1 MSKRK
6 ESELA
11 QKAINAIEQLHEIDV
26 LMKCIRALSGPE
38 THSEQC
44 ELTRLCETL
53 VHRYAMKGSLDMA
66 ELMEV
71 RDRYSV
77 LKRWEP

>member
-11 QKAINAIEQLHEIDV
+11 QKAIDAIEHLHEIDV
-26 LMKCIRALSGPE
+26 LLKCIRALSGTE

-44 ELTRLCETL
+44 ELTYLCKSL
-53 VHRYAMKGSLDMA
+53 VHRYAIKGSLDMA
-66 ELMEV
+66 ELMEI
-71 RDRYSV
+71 RDRYPV
-77 LKRWEP
+77 VKVWKR